1 MRIIILFLLSSLAV
15 SGVCQQIKERDLTTQ
30 IEEVTVFL
38 NSAQIFEAG
47 NTQIGPGKTLLR
59 IKGLSPYLDDKSIQV
74 KGEGEFTILSVNH
87 KVNYLDAIKRDT
99 KIDSIHQIIDQL
111 DEINARDKA
120 RLIVLSEKLSLLDAN
135 KSLGGSANGVSITQ
149 LKQALELFE
158 SEVQKTKDEEI
169 QIGYAIEAR
178 NKIKTILERQLKELN
193 DQTILP
199 TSEIE
204 IKVGSQAPVAAKF
217 RVTYM
222 VSNTGW
228 FPKYDIRVENI
239 REPLQ
244 IIYKAEVYQNTGVD
258 WKDVKLRFSNGN
270 PSQTGTAPTLNTWN
284 LGFARYTNLNTSAI
298 YGSRAAFDP
307 NLRSVK
313 GRVID
318 ADGQSIPGVNVVVK
332 GTTIGTVS
340 DRSGNYSLS
349 LPGNDIPVLVFS
361 FIGYTTQEV
370 PVYQPETN
378 VALTPDVHALS
389 ESVVVGYG
397 ATTPIR
403 IRGVSSV
410 RGKYKA
416 ASIPLV
422 TSTIENQTTVEI
434 EVNEPYSIKSNGEKV
449 LVDLK
454 QIQADAV
461 YEYYAVPKLDK
472 DAFLIARLV
481 NWDQHNL
488 LEGEA
493 NLYFEEAFVGRSI
506 LNAKSLEDTL
516 DISLGRDKNIVV
528 GREKNEEYC
537 KARTFGSNVSET
549 RGFKIIV
556 RNKKSQPVNITIFDQ
571 IPVSIISDISVT
583 PEELSKARLELSTGK
598 VTWQLQIEPQQ
609 QKELKLHY
617 EVKYPKREKVFL
629 E

>member
-1 MRIIILFLLSSLAV
+1 MRIVILFLALTLTTAAF
-15 SGVCQQIKERDLTTQ
+15 CQQVKERGLTTQ
-30 IEEVTVFL
+30 IKEVTVFL

-74 KGEGEFTILSVNH
+74 KGDGDFTILSVNH
-87 KVNYLDAIKRDT
+87 KVNYLNAIKRDT

-158 SEVQKTKDEEI
+158 VEVQKTKDEEI
-169 QIGYAIEAR
+169 MIGYAMEGR
-178 NKIKTILERQLKELN
+178 NKIKTKLQHQLKELN
-193 DQTILP
+193 AQTILP

-204 IKVGSQAPVAAKF
+204 IQVGSQATVSANF
-217 RVTYM
+217 RVTYL

-228 FPKYDIRVENI
+228 FPKYDVRVESI
-239 REPLQ
+239 GQPLQ
-244 IIYKAEVYQNTGVD
+244 ITYKAEVYQNTGVD

-270 PSQTGTAPTLNTWN
+270 PSQTGTAPQLPPWTIA
-284 LGFARYTNLNTSAI
+284 FARHTVMNTPAL
-298 YGSRAAFDP
+298 YGSRSPFNPD
-307 NLRSVK
+307 LRSVN
-313 GRVID
+313 GSVLD
-318 ADGQSIPGVNVVVK
+318 DDGHPLAGVNVTIK

-340 DRSGNYSLS
+340 NASGNYTLS
-349 LPGNDIPVLVFS
+349 LPGNGVPVLVFS
-361 FIGYTTQEV
+361 FIGYKTQEV
-370 PVYQPETN
+370 PVYNAETN
-378 VALTPDVHALS
+378 VALTTDVHALS

-397 ATTPIR
+397 STAPIR
-403 IRGVSSV
+403 IRGAGSV
-410 RGKYKA
+410 RRKSEA
-416 ASIPLV
+416 ATIPLV
-422 TSTIENQTTVEI
+422 TTTIENQTTVEI

-454 QIQADAV
+454 HIHTDAI

-472 DAFLIARLV
+472 DAFLMARLV
-481 NWDQHNL
+481 NWEQHNL

-506 LNAKSLEDTL
+506 LNAKSLTDTL

-528 GREKNEEYC
+528 GREKNEEFC
-537 KARTFGSNVSET
+537 KTRTFGSNVSET

-556 RNKKSQPVNITIFDQ
+556 RNKKTQPIDITIFDQ
-571 IPVSIISDISVT
+571 IPVALVSDISVNV
-583 PEELSKARLELSTGK
+583 EELSEAHLESSTGK
-598 VTWQLQIEPQQ
+598 VTWQLKIGSLQ
-609 QKELKLHY
+609 QKELELHY